1 MNRLGHILSLLD
13 HSLGTKKKKHLAGG
27 ILLSVSVLFGGLAFT
42 VITLKMED
50 EEVEETFD
58 EYLE

>member
-1 MNRLGHILSLLD
+1 MNRLGHVLALLD

-27 ILLSVSVLFGGLAFT
+27 ILLSVSILFGGLAVT
-42 VITLKMED
+42 VITLKMEN